1 MDNILM
7 LLLAALQSIAII
19 VGFTVMIYYFARM
32 NKYKKFC
39 KKLDKEDRK
48 DEK

>member
-7 LLLAALQSIAII
+7 LLLAAFQSISII
-19 VGFTVMIYYFARM
+19 VGITVMIYYLGRLK
-32 NKYKKFC
+32 NYIKFC